1 VSLGARSGPAVRRRA
16 GALLGVAATAVALVL
31 AVAGPAS
38 AHATLE
44 GTSPAQNS
52 VVANA
57 PSDVTLTFDEGVG
70 ISADSVRVF
79 DPNGARVDD
88 GRTATTS
95 NPDTVEIGLRS
106 GLAKGTYTV
115 AWHVIS
121 ADSHPVEGAYV
132 FSVGAAGSTKVDAA
146 TISVKS
152 STAVGVFYGA
162 LRWLGYLGYALLFGG
177 LAFLALCWPSGAVDR
192 RAFRL
197 LASGW
202 TASLAAALGVLI
214 VQGAYAGELPL
225 GGALD
230 GSVLSGTL
238 GTRFGQAVLARLL
251 LLALAA
257 PLLVATLG
265 RLPAATSRGR
275 TWFLACIGAFGLA
288 GAATWAAGDHAST
301 GEQVPVAVVSDLVH
315 LTSMGLWLGGL
326 LMLGLV
332 VCRPARAADA
342 PAADTS
348 AADTSA
354 ADTSAGIAIDLTT
367 RVTAIQRFSRLALCC
382 VGALIVSGVYQA
394 WRNVGSW
401 AALSSTPY
409 GRLVVLKVGGLC
421 ILIGLGWM
429 ARDWIRRAV
438 AHTGR
443 VAVAEAQ
450 RLDGAGL
457 LSRLRRS
464 VALEAGI
471 ALIVLVFSSILV
483 ESQPGR
489 TAEAQLSGPTQA
501 TVQYDT
507 GTASGSL
514 TVYVGPGTEGSNQAH
529 LYLNNAKGLPYD
541 AAQVTLSF
549 TLASEKVGP
558 IDATVVHDG
567 PGHYVDQPLAL
578 TFPGT
583 WTMSVTIRSD
593 NFDETTVTIPVTIS
607 P

>member
-1 VSLGARSGPAVRRRA
+1 MSLAATPGPAPRRRA
-16 GALLGVAATAVALVL
+16 RALIGCAVAALALVL
-31 AVAGPAS
+31 AVAAPAS

-44 GTSPAQNS
+44 STSPAQNA
-52 VVANA
+52 VVATA
-57 PSDVTLTFDEGVG
+57 PSRVALTFDEGVG
-70 ISADSVRVF
+70 VSADSIRVF

-88 GRTATTS
+88 AHAAATAD
-95 NPDTVEIGLRS
+95 PDTIEIGLRS
-106 GLAKGTYTV
+106 GLGTGTYTV

-132 FSVGAAGSTKVDAA
+132 FSIGAAGSTKVDAA
-146 TISVKS
+146 TINVKS
-152 STAVGVFYGA
+152 STAVGLFYGA

-177 LAFLALCWPSGAVDR
+177 FAFLALCWPSGAGDR

-197 LASGW
+197 LALGW
-202 TASLAAALGVLI
+202 TGSLAAAIGTLV

-225 GGALD
+225 GSALD

-251 LLALAA
+251 LLALTA
-257 PLLVATLG
+257 PLLAATLG
-265 RLPAATSRGR
+265 RLPAATRRGR
-275 TWFLACIGAFGLA
+275 TWFLASAGVLGAA
-288 GAATWAAGDHAST
+288 GAATWAAADHAST
-301 GEQVPVAVVSDLVH
+301 GIQVPVAVLSDLVH

-332 VCRPARAADA
+332 VCRPADSEAD
-342 PAADTS
+342 PAAAVS
-348 AADTSA
+348 AV
-354 ADTSAGIAIDLTT
+354 
-367 RVTAIQRFSRLALCC
+367 RQFSRLALCC

-421 ILIGLGWM
+421 VLIGLGWM
-429 ARDWIRRAV
+429 ARDWIRRTV
-438 AHTGR
+438 AHSGR

-464 VALEAGI
+464 VALEAAI

-489 TAEAQLSGPTQA
+489 TAEAEQSGPTQA
-501 TVQYDT
+501 TVQFDT
-507 GTASGSL
+507 GTATGSL
-514 TVYVGPGTEGSNQAH
+514 TVYVGPGTQGPNQAH
-529 LYLNNAKGLPYD
+529 LYLDDAKGLPYD
-541 AAQVTLSF
+541 AAQLTITF
-549 TLASEKVGP
+549 TLPSEKVGP
-558 IDATVVHDG
+558 LTATVVHDG

-578 TFPGT
+578 TFPGK

-593 NFDETTVTIPVTIS
+593 EFDETTVNVPVTIGR
-607 P
+607 